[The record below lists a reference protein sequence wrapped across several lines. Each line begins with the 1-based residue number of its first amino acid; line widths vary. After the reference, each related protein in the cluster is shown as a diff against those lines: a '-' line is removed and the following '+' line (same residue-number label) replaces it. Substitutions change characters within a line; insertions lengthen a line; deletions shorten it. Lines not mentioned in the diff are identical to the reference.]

1 MSHDYH
7 ENCDSIHRSS
17 RSQNDSELAVNK
29 RQHRKERQNTGVK
42 SDWEIL
48 RIFSKMKVLTLP
60 VLSLLS
66 CLHEVCINTKH
77 QDDDNGGGAETQ
89 SDFIFSSQILNWLP
103 ITLMELHGVPF
114 ILSLQSK
121 ETKYTQAKF
130 KFSTLWRI
138 EIFCENWNS
147 WASSKH
153 VATRPWPDKVLLL
166 IHGSWNLSSKNHLG
180 VRRWGNWGGGEPRR
194 QLAGITHIL

>member
-1 MSHDYH
+1 M
-7 ENCDSIHRSS
+7 
-17 RSQNDSELAVNK
+17 
-29 RQHRKERQNTGVK
+29 
-42 SDWEIL
+42 
-48 RIFSKMKVLTLP
+48 
-60 VLSLLS
+60 
-66 CLHEVCINTKH
+66 
-77 QDDDNGGGAETQ
+77 GGGAETQ

-103 ITLMELHGVPF
+103 IILMELHGVPF
-114 ILSLQSK
+114 ILNLQSK

-153 VATRPWPDKVLLL
+153 VATRPWPDKLLLL

-180 VRRWGNWGGGEPRR
+180 VRRWGNWGGGEHRR
-194 QLAGITHIL
+194 QLAGIIHRFYNQPREKKPVSSIWVDSHLARGSCRPLLDCLTVSTFVQATVIIQ